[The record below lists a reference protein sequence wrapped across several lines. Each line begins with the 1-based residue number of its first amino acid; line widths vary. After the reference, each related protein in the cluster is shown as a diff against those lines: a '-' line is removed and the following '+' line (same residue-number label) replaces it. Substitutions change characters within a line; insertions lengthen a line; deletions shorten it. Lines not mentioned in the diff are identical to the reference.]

1 MSPNARTSGE
11 LYWPGNAAKTR
22 VIRDIA
28 QRAVN
33 KPSVV
38 IFDYGCGEA
47 AHWRAVLDS
56 CPNFYLIAYDLDPRA
71 RHAARKHLAGLRAE
85 VLDDVEHIRFQA
97 DYIVSFSVFEHV
109 YDRKHYLT
117 LAKQALAPEGL
128 FYLNYDDGHF
138 RVWLD
143 LSDVSSWGVNL
154 RVLLHNILAPLLAK
168 AGYKTKFQAR
178 VYKEELHRLLE
189 LVGFEVY
196 EEFYGNIG
204 CLKGLYKYITQNKI
218 GDFMNMWI
226 SFEEQLNERFRE
238 KLGENYAG
246 DDVNLWRFMGSRTL
260 VLRHKEARNEQA

>member
-1 MSPNARTSGE
+1 MGE

-22 VIRDIA
+22 VIREIVR
-28 QRAVN
+28 RAAH

-85 VLDDVEHIRFQA
+85 VLENVEHIRFQA

-109 YDRKHYLT
+109 YDRRHYLT
-117 LAKQALAPEGL
+117 VAKQALAPEGL

-138 RVWLD
+138 RVSLD
-143 LSDVSSWGVNL
+143 LSDLSSWVVNL
-154 RVLLHNILAPLLAK
+154 RVWLHNLLAPLLAK

-178 VYKEELHRLLE
+178 VYKEELHHLLE
-189 LVGFEVY
+189 LVGFEIY
-196 EEFYGNIG
+196 EEFYGNIR
-204 CLKGLYKYITQNKI
+204 CLKGLYKYISQNKREV
-218 GDFMNMWI
+218 FMDMWV
-226 SFEEQLNERFRE
+226 SFEKQLNEQFRE
-238 KLGENYAG
+238 KLEESYAG
-246 DDVNLWRFMGSRTL
+246 DDVNLWRFMASRTL
-260 VLRHKEARNEQA
+260 VLRHKEACNKQA